1 MLSHATR
8 GAQAEDAS
16 PKVAWDARDGRGE
29 QHSLV
34 CQTRKQGPFRY
45 AILYLRNR
53 TIYELRISMVDT
65 QYLIS
70 IMIMIQYLI
79 SIMKTIMMLEI
90 EQMACCII

>member
-8 GAQAEDAS
+8 GGQAEDAS

-29 QHSLV
+29 QHSPV
-34 CQTRKQGPFRY
+34 CHKQGPFRY